1 MTGIGPTLPTRV
13 LRQVGSYQGYTGRPA
28 NGVATAVHV
37 TQTGPQGCCER
48 GGALPNISYLS
59 RHAPRMSSTID
70 SVTSNR
76 AKPVDVVHQRADVS
90 DLVLVYRVPH
100 TGIDT
105 LRDDCIHR
113 GEHLARL
120 VDPVERNMR
129 INIAAADEDRCA
141 PQRALIV
148 AGQSWGTDQAGT

>member
-1 MTGIGPTLPTRV
+1 
-13 LRQVGSYQGYTGRPA
+13 
-28 NGVATAVHV
+28 
-37 TQTGPQGCCER
+37 
-48 GGALPNISYLS
+48 
-59 RHAPRMSSTID
+59 MSSTID

-76 AKPVDVVHQRADVS
+76 ARPIDVVHELADMS
-90 DLVLVYRVPH
+90 DLVPVYRVPH

-105 LRDDCIHR
+105 LRDDCFHCD
-113 GEHLARL
+113 EHLARL

-129 INIAAADEDRCA
+129 IDIAAADEDRCA